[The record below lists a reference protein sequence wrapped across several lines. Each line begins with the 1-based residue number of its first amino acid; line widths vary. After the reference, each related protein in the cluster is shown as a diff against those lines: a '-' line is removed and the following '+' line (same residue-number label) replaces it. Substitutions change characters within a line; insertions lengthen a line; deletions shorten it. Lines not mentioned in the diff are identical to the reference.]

1 MEKNTVRF
9 LPADEK
15 VDAVHGDILLDIA
28 MDAGVHINA
37 ACGGEGACGK
47 CRVIIKSGEV
57 TSKESSAISPEDYAK
72 GVSTGLS
79 DNVSREM

>member
-9 LPADEK
+9 LPAGET
-15 VDAVHGDILLDIA
+15 VDAVRGDTLLDIA

-47 CRVIIKSGEV
+47 CRVIIKSGGG
-57 TSKESSAISPEDYAK
+57 Y
-72 GVSTGLS
+72 L
-79 DNVSREM
+79 